1 MLWCLTMYLRCI
13 NCSVSIVTSQ
23 LLPKFVP
30 IIRLLDLP
38 PFCAYDWCFPMCWE
52 ILISTNF
59 SRCQGHTSRLSLKL
73 SLEREWA
80 IWLVMQHESFVP
92 PKWCKSHSSWHPL
105 VLQGCILDCAE
116 MMDIVVKKGSWYSY
130 EDHRFVFGLTFVVP
144 GVITSY
150 SSSIWFLSVPEG

>member
-30 IIRLLDLP
+30 IIWLLDLP
-38 PFCAYDWCFPMCWE
+38 PFCAFDWCFPMCRE
-52 ILISTNF
+52 ILISTHF

-80 IWLVMQHESFVP
+80 IWLVMQHESFFP
-92 PKWCKSHSSWHPL
+92 PKWCKSHSWHPL

-116 MMDIVVKKGSWYSY
+116 MMDVVVKKGSWYSY
-130 EDHRFVFGLTFVVP
+130 EDHRFVFGLIFAVP

-150 SSSIWFLSVPEG
+150 FSSIWFLSVPEG